1 MLSTIK
7 FFDIMERVKDDTA
20 EKAEE
25 FWPTLVEFLFA
36 TKSWW
41 TAVCAEF
48 DLTPAQGQA
57 LKVLDPAR
65 PPLPMSTLAEALL
78 CDASNVTGIVDK
90 LESRGLIA
98 RQGTDHDRR
107 VKHLAVTDRG
117 RRIREKLIAAIMTP
131 PAAVVALP
139 GDVKI
144 RVAQLLRALLSDR
157 GMSR

>member
-1 MLSTIK
+1 
-7 FFDIMERVKDDTA
+7 VKDDSPD
-20 EKAEE
+20 KAGE

-41 TAVCAEF
+41 IALCAEF

-65 PPLPMSTLAEALL
+65 PPVPMSTLAEALL

-117 RRIREKLIAAIMTP
+117 RKIRDRLVAALMTP
-131 PAAVVALP
+131 PVQVAALP

-144 RVAQLLRALLSDR
+144 RIAELLRTLLNEGGLNR
-157 GMSR
+157 

>member
-1 MLSTIK
+1 MLSTFKI
-7 FFDIMERVKDDTA
+7 FDMMVFVKDETSNKPDV
-20 EKAEE
+20 
-25 FWPTLVEFLFA
+25 FWPTFVEFFFA
-36 TKSWW
+36 TKDWW
-41 TAVCAEF
+41 VAICTEL
-48 DLTPAQGQA
+48 DLTPAQGHA
-57 LKVLDPAR
+57 LRVIDPDR
-65 PPLPMSTLAEALL
+65 PVPMSTLAESLL

-98 RQGTDHDRR
+98 RQGSDQDRR
-107 VKHLAVTDRG
+107 VKQLAVTDRG

>member
-1 MLSTIK
+1 M
-7 FFDIMERVKDDTA
+7 KDDNQN
-20 EKAEE
+20 KAEN

-36 TKSWW
+36 TRSWW
-41 TAVCAEF
+41 AGVCAEF

-65 PPLPMSTLAEALL
+65 PVPMSTLAEALL

-107 VKHLAVTDRG
+107 VKQLAVTERG
-117 RRIREKLIAAIMTP
+117 RKIRDKLVAAVMTP
-131 PAAVVALP
+131 PRSVAALP
-139 GDVKI
+139 GDVKT
-144 RVAQLLRALLSDR
+144 RLTGVLRTLLSER
-157 GMSR
+157 GLTK